1 MVFTVLEHLT
11 RLRYGPAFFSKT
23 HIVQTFWI
31 NHCTLIHIGFM
42 ACYITSEESV
52 YVAPITT
59 LTNIFSNINILLV
72 TFPSLMVCMTVEKT
86 VISTGGKGL
95 KL

>member
-1 MVFTVLEHLT
+1 
-11 RLRYGPAFFSKT
+11 
-23 HIVQTFWI
+23 
-31 NHCTLIHIGFM
+31 M

-59 LTNIFSNINILLV
+59 LTDIFSNINILLV

-95 KL
+95 KF

>member
-1 MVFTVLEHLT
+1 
-11 RLRYGPAFFSKT
+11 
-23 HIVQTFWI
+23 
-31 NHCTLIHIGFM
+31 M

-95 KL
+95 KFYHFLLILC